1 MLTNIKK
8 SQVIIHPSKLHGQ
21 VTAPASKSAMQR
33 ACAAALLAQGTTKL
47 HNPGNSNDDKAAL
60 DIVRALGA
68 TVSFENE
75 ACIISSKGLHPAKDR
90 IDCGESGL
98 SCRMFT
104 PIAALHAGTL
114 KITGAGSLLTR
125 PMHFFDKV
133 LPQLGVTVKSNNGH
147 LPFDL
152 KGPLKPTSLE
162 IDGSLSSQF
171 LTGLLLAYAAAGASD
186 VTIRVKDLKS
196 RPYIDLTL
204 EVMSAFGLKTPVNKN
219 YREFHFPASL
229 PTGPMI
235 AKERNYS
242 VEGDWSGGAF
252 LLVAGAIAGPLMVRG
267 LDMLSTQA
275 DKAILDILIDT
286 GAGIANE
293 AKGIKVHPSALYSFR
308 FDATDCPDLFPPLVA
323 LASYCGGESVITGVH
338 RLSHKESN
346 RAITLQE
353 EFAKMNVQIDL
364 DDDQMIIHGGK
375 GVEGAKVHSRQD
387 HRIAMALA
395 VAALHANGETVLEEA
410 EAVAKSY
417 PGFFNDLEKLGATLS
432 LSNKLNLHE

>member
-1 MLTNIKK
+1 M
-8 SQVIIHPSKLHGQ
+8 QGQ

-33 ACAAALLAQGTTKL
+33 ACAAALLAGGTTNL
-47 HNPGNSNDDKAAL
+47 YNPGNSNDDKAAL
-60 DIVRALGA
+60 EIVKALGA
-68 TVSFENE
+68 TVTFDNE
-75 ACIISSKGLHPAKDR
+75 ACIITSNGIHPATDR

-104 PIAALHAGTL
+104 PIAALHDDTIN
-114 KITGAGSLLTR
+114 ITGTGSLLTR
-125 PMHFFDKV
+125 PMNFFDRV
-133 LPQLGVTVKSNNGH
+133 FPQLGVTVKSHEGH
-147 LPFDL
+147 LPIQL
-152 KGPLKPTSLE
+152 KGPLRPTSIE

-171 LTGLLLAYAAAGASD
+171 LTGLLFAYAAAEAND
-186 VTIRVKDLKS
+186 VTIHVTDLKS

-204 EVMSAFGLKTPVNKN
+204 EVMRSFGLRTPVNKN
-219 YREFHFPASL
+219 YREFHFSPNLSTSPL
-229 PTGPMI
+229 VSG
-235 AKERNYS
+235 ERNYS

-267 LDMLSTQA
+267 LDLLSTQA
-275 DKAILDILIDT
+275 DKSILDILINT

-353 EFAKMNVQIDL
+353 EFAKMGVQIDL
-364 DDDQMIIHGGK
+364 EDDQMIIHGGK
-375 GVEGAKVHSRQD
+375 GVQGAKVHSRQD

-395 VAALHANGETVLEEA
+395 VAALHAEGETILEDA

-417 PGFFNDLEKLGATLS
+417 PRFFNDLEKLGANLS